1 MGADDKVGSPIKEV
15 IYIFP
20 GNEHMFFFVFVFVF
34 FLTEQ
39 NRFTS

>member
-34 FLTEQ
+34 FF
-39 NRFTS
+39 N